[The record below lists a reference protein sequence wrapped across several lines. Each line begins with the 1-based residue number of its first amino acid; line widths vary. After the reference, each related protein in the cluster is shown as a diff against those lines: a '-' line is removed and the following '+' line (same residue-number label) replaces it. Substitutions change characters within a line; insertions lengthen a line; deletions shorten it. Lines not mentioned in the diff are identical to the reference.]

1 MRIKY
6 KQPYW
11 LKFQWDLSEHHDN
24 QYVTEFDKEENEDL
38 NEFLHQTNYIITCN
52 FQTKSNYKRD
62 EISMV
67 FGKPGKNL
75 GLSYN
80 GKSNVLAFEF
90 WTTNEEEDKFNMV
103 MFNDVSVKE
112 IENGLTVSIVR
123 DNDKFIVYKNFEK
136 NNEVTFEGELIEDY
150 KDPGFYLG
158 CSFPSNENN
167 RQYYGEVEMT
177 HFSMLTKNSNIEDAN
192 DMFDSETHTLVIKK
206 YYDDI
211 LCLFDFDTI
220 NNLGIIFDESKNSN
234 FLEKVPK
241 EYIK

>member
-11 LKFQWDLSEHHDN
+11 LKFQWDITEHHDN
-24 QYVTEFDKEENEDL
+24 QYVTEFDKEENKDL
-38 NEFLHQTNYIITCN
+38 SEFLLGSNYIITCN

-62 EISMV
+62 EINMV
-67 FGKPGKNL
+67 FGKPGKNI

-80 GKSNVLAFEF
+80 STTNTLAFEF
-90 WTTNEEEDKFNMV
+90 WTKTVEEDKFNMV
-103 MFNDVSVKE
+103 IFDDISLKE
-112 IENGLTVSIVR
+112 IENGITISIVR
-123 DNDKFIVYKNFEK
+123 EKNKFILYKNFVQNISIE
-136 NNEVTFEGELIEDY
+136 FENDLIDDY
-150 KDPGFYLG
+150 KDAGFYLG

-167 RQYYGEVEMT
+167 RQYYGEVEIN
-177 HFSMLTKNSNIEDAN
+177 HFSILSKNSNIENAN
-192 DMFDSETHTLVIKK
+192 EIFFSEPHTLVVKN

-211 LCLFDFDTI
+211 LCLFDFNI
-220 NNLGIIFDESKNSN
+220 VNNIGVVYDESKNCN

>member
-11 LKFQWDLSEHHDN
+11 LKFQWDMSEHHDN
-24 QYVTEFDKEENEDL
+24 QYVTEFDKEENVEL
-38 NEFLHQTNYIITCN
+38 NEFLFEKNFIITCN

-67 FGKPGKNL
+67 FGKPGKNI

-80 GKSNVLAFEF
+80 STTNVLAFEF
-90 WTTNEEEDKFNMV
+90 WTQLESEDSFNM
-103 MFNDVSVKE
+103 FIFKDLSVKE
-112 IENGLTVSIVR
+112 IENGITISISR
-123 DNDKFIVYKNFEK
+123 DGNKFIFYKNFEL
-136 NNEVTFEGELIEDY
+136 NGTIEFDNELIDDY
-150 KDPGFYLG
+150 KNPGFFFG

-167 RQYYGEVEMT
+167 RQYYGEVEMS
-177 HFSMLTKNSNIEDAN
+177 HFSIIVKNSHIS
-192 DMFDSETHTLVIKK
+192 DSEEIFNFEPHTLVNKK

-211 LCLFDFDTI
+211 LCLFNFNTV
-220 NNLGIIFDESKNSN
+220 NNLGIIYDESKNTN